1 MEEEQE
7 NQVNNN
13 TNQNQ
18 NQNQN
23 KQENLQKLN
32 LQNFLNIN
40 NNQII
45 NNKLN
50 GNNYNDF
57 IEKMF
62 NENYNYKIEISN
74 LNHKLD
80 QYKAD
85 NEKLKNKL
93 KKCILQ
99 TDFLEKKLE
108 SYKISNGSNSYLFSN
123 TNNMN
128 CSSSFM
134 KQQNDFERL
143 YYEKCEELENFE
155 QNFNKISEKFS
166 DVLSKI
172 QLYQLN
178 LIEDNKRLKEFLIF
192 LLQCFNHKQYEHII
206 CIVNYARE
214 NKTFLDKQIFEM
226 PGSDTFKDIEKNY
239 FEKNS
244 FPENI
249 MYSLKDKN
257 EQINNVNVN
266 VKNNNSNIN
275 LNNKNEEFINKDNN
289 INNKKFSGYFSTEEN
304 EENNLLHNQQQ
315 KNKSNKTNK
324 FDYQNLKFSKTVNEK
339 HKLNNKA
346 QSIDMNNNMNMN
358 INMNKNM
365 NSNLNLNSNNKDLI
379 ELNVSNNSFNL
390 RNKSPIVTSSTRLN
404 IENEKAKDF
413 SYSSMVR
420 RKKKIKIKI

>member
-7 NQVNNN
+7 GDQYNKNNE
-13 TNQNQ
+13 
-18 NQNQN
+18 
-23 KQENLQKLN
+23 ENLKKIS
-32 LQNFLNIN
+32 LQNFSN
-40 NNQII
+40 I

-50 GNNYNDF
+50 GNNFNDGF

-74 LNHKLD
+74 LYNKLD

-99 TDFLEKKLE
+99 SDFLEKKLE

-123 TNNMN
+123 NNNMN
-128 CSSSFM
+128 CSNSFM

-172 QLYQLN
+172 QHYQFN

-192 LLQCFNHKQYEHII
+192 ILQCFNHKQYEHIN
-206 CIVNYARE
+206 CIVNYAKE

-226 PGSDTFKDIEKNY
+226 PVADSFKDIEKNY
-239 FEKNS
+239 FEKS
-244 FPENI
+244 SLPENDI
-249 MYSLKDKN
+249 YSNKDKDKDKDKDKID
-257 EQINNVNVN
+257 QIS
-266 VKNNNSNIN
+266 K
-275 LNNKNEEFINKDNN
+275 NKNEEYINNNNNKD
-289 INNKKFSGYFSTEEN
+289 NNKKFSGYFSTEEN
-304 EENNLLHNQQQ
+304 EDQNQHQNSQQ
-315 KNKSNKTNK
+315 KNKSNKTVK

-339 HKLNNKA
+339 LKLNNKA
-346 QSIDMNNNMNMN
+346 QSIDINNNMNL
-358 INMNKNM
+358 NMKM
-365 NSNLNLNSNNKDLI
+365 NSNINSNNKDLI
-379 ELNVSNNSFNL
+379 ELNVSNNSINI
-390 RNKSPIVTSSTRLN
+390 RNKSPIVTSSTRIN
-404 IENEKAKDF
+404 IENEKSKDF

-420 RKKKIKIKI
+420 KKYIKLN